1 MSQLKKGALLSYL
14 NIILRNVIG
23 LFLTP
28 FIIKMLGDSEYGLYL
43 LIGSFVAYLSLLD
56 LGLNNTIIRF
66 VAKYKAQNDTKGEKE
81 FLGTTFWVYI
91 AISCLVALFGFIIYL
106 NLEGIFESSLSIEEM
121 EKAKI
126 MFLILVFN
134 LIFTIPGGSFQAICN
149 AYEHFVFPRLILI
162 IRYISRAVCIIAV
175 LYLGGRA
182 ISLVVIDTVL
192 NLIVIGITSIYVHK
206 KLKLRISIKIYDL
219 KLIRGIFSYSFWV
232 FVFGI
237 MFMFQWHAGQVVLGI
252 NSNTLTVAVFGVG
265 VLLGGYYGAF
275 ATAINGVLIPRA
287 TQMVVKREDG
297 KSLTD
302 TMIKIGRLNS
312 FILIYIL
319 SGFFLF
325 GKEFVYLW
333 VGETYA
339 SSWLIALLIMIVLTL
354 PLIQAFGNS
363 VLEAQRKNR
372 FKSMVS
378 VLTVGVAVIIGFFLS
393 RSYGM
398 FGMIIPLVSAMA
410 INSILMNFYYKKI
423 FDFRVSYFFRNTML
437 KIFPVYGLL
446 VFICYQIVKFE
457 ISYSWFHLISSA
469 FLYTLL
475 YVFVSYF
482 MLMNQYEK
490 SLIIRWKYSLNMKIK
505 R

>member
-66 VAKYKAQNDTKGEKE
+66 VAKYKVQNDTKGEKE
-81 FLGTTFWVYI
+81 FLGTTFLVYLG
-91 AISCLVALFGFIIYL
+91 ISCLVALLGFIIYL
-106 NLEGIFESSLSIEEM
+106 NLESIFGLSLSVEEM

-126 MFLILVFN
+126 MFLILVLN
-134 LIFTIPGGSFQAICN
+134 LIFKIPGGSFEAICN
-149 AYEHFVFPRLILI
+149 AYEHFVFPRLIYIL
-162 IRYISRAVCIIAV
+162 RYISRAVCIIAV

-182 ISLVVIDTVL
+182 ISLVVIDTVF
-192 NLIVIGITSIYVHK
+192 NLIVIGITGIYVHK
-206 KLKLRISIKIYDL
+206 KLKLRISIKTYDL
-219 KLIRGIFSYSFWV
+219 KLIPGIFSYSFWV

-287 TQMVVKREDG
+287 TQMVVKKEDG
-297 KSLTD
+297 KFLTD
-302 TMIKIGRLNS
+302 AMIKIGRLNL
-312 FILIYIL
+312 FILVFIL

-339 SSWLIALLIMIVLTL
+339 PSWLIALLIMTALTL
-354 PLIQAFGNS
+354 PLTQAFGNAI
-363 VLEAQRKNR
+363 LEAKRKNR
-372 FKSMVS
+372 FKSMIS
-378 VLTVGVAVIIGFFLS
+378 VVTVGLAVIIGFFLS
-393 RSYGM
+393 KNHGM
-398 FGMIIPLVSAMA
+398 LGMIIPLVSAIA
-410 INSILMNFYYKKI
+410 LNNILMNFYYKKI
-423 FDFRVSYFFRNTML
+423 FAFEVGHFFKNTMFRL
-437 KIFPVYGLL
+437 FPVYGVL
-446 VFICYQIVKFE
+446 VFVCYQLVNFKI
-457 ISYSWFHLISSA
+457 IYSWFHLIVCVL
-469 FLYTLL
+469 LYTIL
-475 YVFVSYF
+475 YVLVTYF
-482 MLMNQYEK
+482 LLMNTYEK
-490 SLIIRWKYSLNMKIK
+490 SLIPKIK
-505 R
+505 